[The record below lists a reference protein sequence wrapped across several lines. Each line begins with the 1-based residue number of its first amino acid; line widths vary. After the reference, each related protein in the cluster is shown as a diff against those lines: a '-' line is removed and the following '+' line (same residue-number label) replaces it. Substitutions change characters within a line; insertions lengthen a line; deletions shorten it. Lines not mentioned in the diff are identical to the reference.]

1 MDSPTAALKA
11 DRSGGRRLRVRR
23 RRRLQA
29 LPAQAGV
36 VLGMVA
42 LLIAWYGVVEVPPAG
57 PPVLFEPDG
66 SEPGDPAQFRQ
77 LSEELRQLSEGAPP
91 PPAAGGCQGFP
102 SRVTRGR
109 GNFIARPGWDETT
122 QTAWADRDEDRWKA
136 ILLAISVMLYMFLG
150 LAIVCD
156 EYFEAALEA
165 ICEAQNLKDDVAGAT
180 WMAAGGSAPE
190 LSTSVVGVFI
200 SQSDVGLGTI
210 IGSAVFNVLFVIA
223 CCAFVAPNLHLHWY
237 PLARDASYYCFS
249 IFVLIT
255 FIYDKRVDW
264 WEALVL
270 LLLYAL
276 CAARRIQPTAVA
288 DQKPLTRRPSP
299 LTTPLPPL
307 APGT

>member
-1 MDSPTAALKA
+1 MGGEAG
-11 DRSGGRRLRVRR
+11 GGRRLC
-23 RRRLQA
+23 A
-29 LPAQAGV
+29 PS
-36 VLGMVA
+36 LG
-42 LLIAWYGVVEVPPAG
+42 
-57 PPVLFEPDG
+57 
-66 SEPGDPAQFRQ
+66 S
-77 LSEELRQLSEGAPP
+77 
-91 PPAAGGCQGFP
+91 
-102 SRVTRGR
+102 SRVPSVRTSH
-109 GNFIARPGWDETT
+109 I
-122 QTAWADRDEDRWKA
+122 
-136 ILLAISVMLYMFLG
+136 ISR
-150 LAIVCD
+150 
-156 EYFEAALEA
+156 
-165 ICEAQNLKDDVAGAT
+165 
-180 WMAAGGSAPE
+180 
-190 LSTSVVGVFI
+190 STSVVGVFI

-276 CAARRIQPTAVA
+276 CAARRIQPTTVA
-288 DQKPLTRRPSP
+288 DQNPLPRRPSP